1 MISNV
6 KNSILLPG
14 SFFDDQWES
23 KIYLIQ
29 EKINCNTIYFFDHTV
44 NPVNSSSSVYNQFE
58 AIQKVLEYK
67 KDIRLGTLVTNL
79 KRRSAYEICSSLRH
93 IVSSTDYFDF
103 GIGIGDD
110 KYEKSIDTDYTNI
123 HESIELILNSFNFD
137 KESLSMFI
145 GGTSEYVSSIAA
157 KHDLGINI
165 WNKNEDYVSKKFKEF
180 ETKNRGRN
188 SFTVHQGSLENK
200 GNTPKYC
207 EEIIFVTKDSS
218 FDEFTKQLDSIK
230 GWIET

>member
-1 MISNV
+1 MTKSI
-6 KNSILLPG
+6 KYSILLPG
-14 SFFDDQWES
+14 SFFDDQWKS
-23 KIYLIQ
+23 KIHLVQ
-29 EKINCNTIYFFDHTV
+29 EKINCNTIYFFDHSV

-58 AIQKVLEYK
+58 AIQKTLDYK
-67 KDIRLGTLVTNL
+67 KNIRLGTLVTNL
-79 KRRSAYEICSSLRH
+79 KRKSADEICSSLRH
-93 IVSSTDYFDF
+93 IVSSTDCFDF

-110 KYEKSIDTDYTNI
+110 KYEKSLNIDYINI

-137 KESLSMFI
+137 KESFSMFI
-145 GGTSEYVSSIAA
+145 GGTSEYVSSIAEEY
-157 KHDLGINI
+157 DLGINI

-180 ETKNRGRN
+180 GTRNRGRN
-188 SFTVHQGSLENK
+188 SFTVHQGSLETK